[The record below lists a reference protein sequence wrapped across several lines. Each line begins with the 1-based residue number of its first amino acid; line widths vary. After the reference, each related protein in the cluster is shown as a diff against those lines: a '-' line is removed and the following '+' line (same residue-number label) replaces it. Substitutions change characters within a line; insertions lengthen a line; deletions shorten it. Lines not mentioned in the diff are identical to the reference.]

1 MVGSMEDIGYLIGAL
16 GDGGLYYLRYKGKR
30 SEYRVSWTQGSLE
43 YLEKSIIPR
52 LRRVLCETSI
62 NSKIQ
67 ILRGAT
73 RFEVRVSSKKLYM
86 LFKELAK
93 PENIVKMPR
102 VARIAFVRGLYD
114 AEGDK
119 SKKRIRIWSKNVEV
133 LNIAKQVL
141 AELGIDSKGPYLDDK
156 RRGVYVVEV
165 PRAYA
170 SQFYSIIKP
179 EHPKL
184 GVDTGPHP
192 RKFRRA

>member
-1 MVGSMEDIGYLIGAL
+1 VVGSMEDIGYLIGAL

-52 LRRVLCETSI
+52 LRRTS
-62 NSKIQ
+62 NLVAPRKIW
-67 ILRGAT
+67 I
-73 RFEVRVSSKKLYM
+73 FELIEVSHST
-86 LFKELAK
+86 
-93 PENIVKMPR
+93 
-102 VARIAFVRGLYD
+102 
-114 AEGDK
+114 
-119 SKKRIRIWSKNVEV
+119 
-133 LNIAKQVL
+133 IAKQVL
-141 AELGIDSKGPYLDDK
+141 AELGIGSKGPYLDDK
-156 RRGVYVVEV
+156 RRGVYVIEV

>member
-1 MVGSMEDIGYLIGAL
+1 
-16 GDGGLYYLRYKGKR
+16 
-30 SEYRVSWTQGSLE
+30 
-43 YLEKSIIPR
+43 
-52 LRRVLCETSI
+52 
-62 NSKIQ
+62 
-67 ILRGAT
+67 
-73 RFEVRVSSKKLYM
+73 M

-119 SKKRIRIWSKNVEV
+119 SKKRIRIWSKNIEV
-133 LNIAKQVL
+133 LNIANQVL
-141 AELGIDSKGPYLDDK
+141 AELGIGSKGPYLDDK